1 MCDCS
6 QCVGTP
12 FVFTEIDRTI
22 KPCINLNNA
31 SDADNLLS
39 VLQAIISLRPTP
51 FPLSIDGCKS
61 ALLCASLDE
70 LIAWRRDNNLAPSS
84 DAAAIVN
91 ILIPQAALDQ
101 IPSNNNNSNC

>member
-6 QCVGTP
+6 QCIGAP

-39 VLQAIISLRPTP
+39 VLQTIISLRPTP
-51 FPLSIDGCKS
+51 LPLSIDGCKS
-61 ALLCASLDE
+61 ALLCASLEE
-70 LIAWRRDNNLAPSS
+70 LISWRRDNNLAPSP

-91 ILIPQAALDQ
+91 LLIPQAALDQ
-101 IPSNNNNSNC
+101 IPLTNNSNC